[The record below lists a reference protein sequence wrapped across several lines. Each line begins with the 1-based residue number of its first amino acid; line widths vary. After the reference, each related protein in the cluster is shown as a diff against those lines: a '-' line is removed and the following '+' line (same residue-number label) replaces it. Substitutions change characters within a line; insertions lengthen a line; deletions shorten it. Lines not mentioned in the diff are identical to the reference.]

1 MQYRTIGNSGIKAS
15 AIGLGTWTI
24 GGGSW
29 WGETD
34 DKESIQT
41 IHAALDAGISLVDT
55 APLYGWGRSEE
66 IVGKAIKGRRDKVI
80 LSTKCGL
87 WWNDSRGAFF
97 FELEGKKVTRSLRP
111 ETIRQEIE
119 ISLKR
124 LGTDYIDIYHTHWQ
138 AIEPDKTPVADTM
151 DCLLKL
157 KEEGKIRSIAVSNA
171 DVSQMEE
178 YLKVGRIDADQPH
191 YSMLYRNIE
200 ADILPFCI
208 KNNMGILA
216 YSPLEHGLLTGKIG
230 MDRKLDEDEFR
241 SGNPWYKLEN
251 RKRVLDMLDGW
262 SDLAEKYACSIA
274 QLVIAW
280 TFHQPGISHVLCG
293 ARHPGQAADNAAA
306 GSQELADA
314 DISRMNRD
322 IKTIGEAL

>member
-1 MQYRTIGNSGIKAS
+1 MLYREIGNSGIRAS

-34 DKESIQT
+34 DKESIRT
-41 IHAALDAGISLVDT
+41 IHAALDAGIDLVDT

-66 IVGKAIKGRRDKVI
+66 IVGKALAGRRENVI

-87 WWNDSRGAFF
+87 WWNDGRGSFF
-97 FELEGKKVTRSLRP
+97 FELEGKKVTRCLRP
-111 ETIRQEIE
+111 ETIREEIE

-124 LGTDYIDIYHTHWQ
+124 LQTDYIDIYHTHWQ
-138 AIEPDKTPVADTM
+138 AMEPDKTPIADTM
-151 DCLLKL
+151 ECLLKL

-171 DVSQMEE
+171 DVGQMEE
-178 YLKVGRIDADQPH
+178 YLKTGRIDANQPH

-200 ADILPFCI
+200 ADILPFCM
-208 KNNMGILA
+208 KHNMSILA

-241 SGNPWYKLEN
+241 SGNVWYKLEN
-251 RKRVLDMLDGW
+251 RRRVLDMLDGW
-262 SDLAEKYACSIA
+262 SDLTKKYACSLS

-280 TFHQPGISHVLCG
+280 TFHQKGISHVLCG
-293 ARHPGQAADNAAA
+293 ARRPGQAVENAAA
-306 GSQELADA
+306 GSLELSGGDM
-314 DISRMNRD
+314 SRMSRD
-322 IKTIGEAL
+322 IAALGEAL